1 MIIKSCSFERVWH
14 SLSLTTTAPSLRRT
28 YVLITNFLHRL
39 RILLLTIFWKVGMAV
54 KLQPL
59 SDWVVAKQE
68 EAVTK
73 TASGLYLPDKA
84 AEKPKV
90 AKVLAI
96 GPGKVGDDNE
106 RVKMTV
112 KVGDRIVYKEY
123 STTELKIDGKEY
135 ILVREDDI
143 LAIVK

>member
-1 MIIKSCSFERVWH
+1 
-14 SLSLTTTAPSLRRT
+14 
-28 YVLITNFLHRL
+28 
-39 RILLLTIFWKVGMAV
+39 MAV

-59 SDWVVAKQE
+59 SDWVVAERE
-68 EAVTK
+68 EAATK
-73 TASGLYLPDKA
+73 TASGIYLPEKST
-84 AEKPKV
+84 EKPKV

-112 KVGDRIVYKEY
+112 KVGDKVVYKEY

-135 ILVREDDI
+135 VLVREDDI